1 MNRYESEEVAV
12 SVSELEIGMHVTRL
26 DRPWEETPFLL
37 QGFIIHTMEDIHQL
51 RTYCNQVYIE
61 VKFERVADRKH
72 PAQPNASPPAA
83 EKSNKRNADPAN
95 FSSSEAPKR
104 KARYLNTVSFRDAVE
119 SSRMTFDSARQLAT
133 AIMDGLRIGQ
143 KLDINECREVVRN
156 VVDSVLQNDSALRY
170 LAMIKHKDSYTAE
183 HSMNVCIL
191 SAAFARHL
199 CLIEPEI
206 ERAALS
212 GLLHDVGKSRV
223 PLEVLNKPGRL
234 TREEAYIMAEHTT
247 HGRNLLMSTKG
258 NHLVAVDVAHS
269 HHERLD
275 GRGYPRGLSGFQI
288 PYYARL
294 VALTDAY
301 DAMTSSRCYGQPKSS
316 EQAVKIILRGVGTQF
331 DSGLAREFITF
342 IGYYPVGTL
351 VELSAGQ
358 LAMVIGNNPED
369 FQKPRVL
376 VLSDPM
382 QAPLDQPLPLDLS
395 DAANQAIAIRQ
406 EVPNGTAG
414 FDVGDYI
421 GTTMDLA
428 HL

>member
-1 MNRYESEEVAV
+1 MQ
-12 SVSELEIGMHVTRL
+12 VTRL

-37 QGFIIHTMEDIHQL
+37 QGFVIQSMEDIHQL
-51 RTYCNQVYIE
+51 RTYCRQVYID
-61 VKFERVADRKH
+61 VKVEHGPDRKGPVH
-72 PAQPNASPPAA
+72 PRPSKDTSKNKDAPPT
-83 EKSNKRNADPAN
+83 RFTPGDT
-95 FSSSEAPKR
+95 PKR
-104 KARYLNTVSFRDAVE
+104 KVRYLNQVSFRDAVE

-133 AIMDGLRIGQ
+133 AMMDGLRIGRQ
-143 KLDINECREVVRN
+143 LDINECREVVRN

-191 SAAFARHL
+191 SAAFARYL
-199 CLIEPEI
+199 GLIEPEI

-212 GLLHDVGKSRV
+212 GLLHDVGKSRT

-247 HGRNLLMSTKG
+247 HGRDILMSAKG
-258 NHLVAVDVAHS
+258 DHLVAVDVAHS

-275 GRGYPRGLSGFQI
+275 GQGYPRGLSGFQI

-294 VALTDAY
+294 VALTDAF

-316 EQAVKIILRGVGTQF
+316 EQALKIILRGVGTQF
-331 DSGLAREFITF
+331 DSDLARTFVKF
-342 IGYYPVGTL
+342 IGFYSVGTL

-358 LAMVIGNNPED
+358 LAMVIRYNPGD
-369 FQKPRVL
+369 FHRPKVL
-376 VLSDPM
+376 VLSDPT
-382 QAPLDQPLPLDLS
+382 QTPLQQPLPLDLS

-414 FDVGDYI
+414 FDISDYI
-421 GTTMDLA
+421 GTSMDLA